1 METKSRLSIINGGNI
16 FYRGLSRKITRV
28 EGGTWVLAMLSCGGR
43 GGWSYISVVIDAIF
57 ND

>member
-16 FYRGLSRKITRV
+16 FYRGLSRKITGV
-28 EGGTWVLAMLSCGGR
+28 GGGTWVLPMPSCGGI
-43 GGWSYISVVIDAIF
+43 GGWSYISGVIDAIF